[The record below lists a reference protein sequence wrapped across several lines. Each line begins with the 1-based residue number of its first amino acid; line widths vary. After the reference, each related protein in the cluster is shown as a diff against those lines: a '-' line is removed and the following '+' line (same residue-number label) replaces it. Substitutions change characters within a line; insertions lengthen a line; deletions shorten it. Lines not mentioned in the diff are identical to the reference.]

1 MEITMDD
8 EDPSG
13 NNVPS
18 VSPSAGWQSL
28 KLQAADMHF
37 FAPETASIDGYGTPN
52 SAVMPPL
59 DSSYTSG
66 ASPQR
71 LGSGLLLT
79 RGNCSWSTCMDHT
92 MNFRSMMGSLVDASA
107 SSGVLAALQQAGAAA
122 ADLAT
127 SHCLA
132 QFSSDPGFAERA
144 AKFSSFSS
152 SNGNTYNSQTPYALG
167 PDGVKPARG
176 SRSIIAADAGCDNVV
191 DGKLSRSSSCSRL
204 AKLAPSSIITSA
216 RRTSHGAG
224 SSSVVQ
230 SKSPDA
236 AGRGEM
242 AAATAADGGGGND
255 TNVKRQRSSGESS
268 AAREADAKL
277 LRTVDRTLSESC
289 SGESSP
295 LSMQKQESPCKPPE
309 APPPPKQDYI
319 HVRARR
325 GQATDSH
332 SLAERVRR
340 EKISERMK
348 FLQDLVPGCSKVTG
362 KAVMLDEII
371 NYVQSLQRQ
380 IEFLSMKLAAV
391 NPGMDCT
398 VNDFLCKQGS
408 TAPMMMGPNTTTM
421 SYGHHHPQSQ
431 QQQVHN
437 LQTVGRSGLDFKPLE
452 SSAEASLG
460 RTMSAP
466 VISPLS
472 SLGAFGDNLSQL
484 SSGWEGELQSVVNMG
499 FLQGRLSMIPQ
510 ESHCQMQ
517 AGKMK
522 VEL

>member
-1 MEITMDD
+1 
-8 EDPSG
+8 
-13 NNVPS
+13 
-18 VSPSAGWQSL
+18 
-28 KLQAADMHF
+28 
-37 FAPETASIDGYGTPN
+37 
-52 SAVMPPL
+52 
-59 DSSYTSG
+59 
-66 ASPQR
+66 
-71 LGSGLLLT
+71 
-79 RGNCSWSTCMDHT
+79 
-92 MNFRSMMGSLVDASA
+92 MNFRSMMGSLVGASA
-107 SSGVLAALQQAGAAA
+107 SSGVLAALQQPGAAA

-167 PDGVKPARG
+167 PDGVKPARS
-176 SRSIIAADAGCDNVV
+176 SRSIIAADAGGDNVV

-224 SSSVVQ
+224 SSSV
-230 SKSPDA
+230 
-236 AGRGEM
+236 
-242 AAATAADGGGGND
+242 AAATAAGGGGDD

-268 AAREADAKL
+268 AAREVDAKL
-277 LRTVDRTLSESC
+277 LRTVDRTLSESY

-295 LSMQKQESPCKPPE
+295 LSMQKQESPCKPSEP
-309 APPPPKQDYI
+309 PPPPKQDYI

-391 NPGMDCT
+391 NPGMDFT
-398 VNDFLCKQGS
+398 VDDFLCKQMQGS
-408 TAPMMMGPNTTTM
+408 TAPMMMGPDTTTM

-437 LQTVGRSGLDFKPLE
+437 LQTVGHSGLDFKPLE

-460 RTMSAP
+460 RTRSAP
-466 VISPLS
+466 VIAPVS
-472 SLGAFGDNLSQL
+472 SLDAFGDNLSQL

-499 FLQGRLSMIPQ
+499 FLQGRLSTWLPQ

>member
-1 MEITMDD
+1 MS
-8 EDPSG
+8 PLAGHSWKSSSFSRSG
-13 NNVPS
+13 LMGASLFARGEASNAGRVALPTATPPPPRPKQS
-18 VSPSAGWQSL
+18 VS
-28 KLQAADMHF
+28 
-37 FAPETASIDGYGTPN
+37 
-52 SAVMPPL
+52 
-59 DSSYTSG
+59 
-66 ASPQR
+66 
-71 LGSGLLLT
+71 
-79 RGNCSWSTCMDHT
+79 
-92 MNFRSMMGSLVDASA
+92 
-107 SSGVLAALQQAGAAA
+107 
-122 ADLAT
+122 AT
-127 SHCLA
+127 
-132 QFSSDPGFAERA
+132 FSSDPGFAERA
-144 AKFSSFSS
+144 AKFSSF
-152 SNGNTYNSQTPYALG
+152 T
-167 PDGVKPARG
+167 
-176 SRSIIAADAGCDNVV
+176 DAGGDNVV

-242 AAATAADGGGGND
+242 VESKSPAAATAAGGGD
-255 TNVKRQRSSGESS
+255 YTNVKRQRSSGESS
-268 AAREADAKL
+268 AAREVDAKL
-277 LRTVDRTLSESC
+277 LRTVDRTLSESY

-295 LSMQKQESPCKPPE
+295 LSMQKQESPCKPSEP
-309 APPPPKQDYI
+309 PPPPKQDYI

-398 VNDFLCKQGS
+398 VDDFLCKQMQGS
-408 TAPMMMGPNTTTM
+408 TAPMIMGPNTTTM

-437 LQTVGRSGLDFKPLE
+437 LQTVGHSGLDFKPLE

-466 VISPLS
+466 VIGPVS
-472 SLGAFGDNLSQL
+472 SLDAFGDNLSQL

-499 FLQGRLSMIPQ
+499 FLQGRLSTWLPQ
-510 ESHCQMQ
+510 ESDCQMQ

>member
-1 MEITMDD
+1 MVKPTSIPCSSKVQVT
-8 EDPSG
+8 PLL
-13 NNVPS
+13 
-18 VSPSAGWQSL
+18 A
-28 KLQAADMHF
+28 KLNPHPPADH
-37 FAPETASIDGYGTPN
+37 
-52 SAVMPPL
+52 PL
-59 DSSYTSG
+59 D
-66 ASPQR
+66 A
-71 LGSGLLLT
+71 
-79 RGNCSWSTCMDHT
+79 H
-92 MNFRSMMGSLVDASA
+92 
-107 SSGVLAALQQAGAAA
+107 
-122 ADLAT
+122 
-127 SHCLA
+127 
-132 QFSSDPGFAERA
+132 
-144 AKFSSFSS
+144 
-152 SNGNTYNSQTPYALG
+152 NGNTYNSQTPYALG
-167 PDGVKPARG
+167 PDGFKPARG
-176 SRSIIAADAGCDNVV
+176 SRSIIAADAGGDNVV

-204 AKLAPSSIITSA
+204 AKLAPSSIITSG
-216 RRTSHGAG
+216 RRTSHDAG

-242 AAATAADGGGGND
+242 VESKSPVMQRDDMKMKKSLQTIGMSGGDD

-268 AAREADAKL
+268 AAREVDAKL
-277 LRTVDRTLSESC
+277 LRTVDRTLSESY

-309 APPPPKQDYI
+309 PPPPPKQDYI

-332 SLAERVRR
+332 SLAERARR

-398 VNDFLCKQGS
+398 VNDFLCKQMQGS

-437 LQTVGRSGLDFKPLE
+437 LQTVGHSGLDFKPLE
-452 SSAEASLG
+452 SSAEASLR

-466 VISPLS
+466 VIAPPS
-472 SLGAFGDNLSQL
+472 SLDAFGDNLSQL

-499 FLQGRLSMIPQ
+499 FLQGRLSTWLPQ

-517 AGKMK
+517 AGEMK

>member
-1 MEITMDD
+1 MLPTPNSRSMRSNSHIMSSSFPISSSSP
-8 EDPSG
+8 DP
-13 NNVPS
+13 
-18 VSPSAGWQSL
+18 VSPSA
-28 KLQAADMHF
+28 
-37 FAPETASIDGYGTPN
+37 
-52 SAVMPPL
+52 
-59 DSSYTSG
+59 
-66 ASPQR
+66 
-71 LGSGLLLT
+71 
-79 RGNCSWSTCMDHT
+79 
-92 MNFRSMMGSLVDASA
+92 A
-107 SSGVLAALQQAGAAA
+107 SSSSPGRQAGW
-122 ADLAT
+122 L
-127 SHCLA
+127 SQRPHHHHRG
-132 QFSSDPGFAERA
+132 QNRFSSDPGFAERA

-176 SRSIIAADAGCDNVV
+176 SRSITAADAGGDNVV
-191 DGKLSRSSSCSRL
+191 DGKLSGSSSCSRL

-224 SSSVVQ
+224 SSS
-230 SKSPDA
+230 
-236 AGRGEM
+236 
-242 AAATAADGGGGND
+242 AAATAAGGGGGGDD

-268 AAREADAKL
+268 AAREVDAKL
-277 LRTVDRTLSESC
+277 LRTVDRTLSESY

-295 LSMQKQESPCKPPE
+295 LSMQQQESPCKPSEP
-309 APPPPKQDYI
+309 PPPPKQDYI

-398 VNDFLCKQGS
+398 VDDFLCKQMQGS
-408 TAPMMMGPNTTTM
+408 TAPMMMGPDTTTM

-437 LQTVGRSGLDFKPLE
+437 LQTVGHSGLDFKPLE

-466 VISPLS
+466 VIAPVS
-472 SLGAFGDNLSQL
+472 SLDAFGDNLSQL

-499 FLQGRLSMIPQ
+499 FLQGRLSTWLPQ